1 MNLFEHLPSQWRQAL
16 PEAKSLLEEVVLS
29 QDFIP
34 AIADV
39 FHAFIQPI
47 SEIRVCIVGQDPY
60 PNSEDA
66 MGLAFSVPSEKS
78 ALPAS
83 LRNIF
88 KELESDLGVS
98 NSSGDLSSWQNQ
110 GVMLLN
116 RVLTTE
122 PGSSNAHR
130 DIGWE
135 EFTELVIKY
144 LAKRE
149 VIFVLWGNQAKEFSH
164 LINPNLLIEGV
175 HPSPLSAYKG
185 FFGAKPFSEVNA
197 RLSKLGLGE
206 IDWRT

>member
-1 MNLFEHLPSQWRQAL
+1 MNLFEYVPSQWRQAL
-16 PEAKSLLEEVVLS
+16 PEAQTILERVVLS

-34 AIADV
+34 AIAGV

-98 NSSGDLSSWQNQ
+98 NSSGDLRSWQNQ

-149 VIFVLWGNQAKEFSH
+149 VIFVLWGNQAREFSH
-164 LINPNLLIEGV
+164 LINPKSFN
-175 HPSPLSAYKG
+175 
-185 FFGAKPFSEVNA
+185 
-197 RLSKLGLGE
+197 
-206 IDWRT
+206 

>member
-16 PEAKSLLEEVVLS
+16 PGAQKLLERVVLS

-34 AIADV
+34 ATADV

-98 NSSGDLSSWQNQ
+98 NSSGDLRSWQNQ

-149 VIFVLWGNQAKEFSH
+149 VIFVLWGNKAREFYH

-175 HPSPLSAYKG
+175 HPSPLSAYRG
-185 FFGAKPFSEVNA
+185 FFGSKPFSEVNA